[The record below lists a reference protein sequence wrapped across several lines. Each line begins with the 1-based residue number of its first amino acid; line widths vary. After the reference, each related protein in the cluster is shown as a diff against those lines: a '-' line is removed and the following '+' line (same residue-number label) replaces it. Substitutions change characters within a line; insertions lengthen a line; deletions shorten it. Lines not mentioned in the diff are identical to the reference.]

1 MYKYFL
7 MCWKNVFNAIV
18 LKKIRSIKICRIQ
31 VQYICPDPYMPA
43 GYLATLKTG
52 YRISGLKRYRIN
64 GNRKVW
70 LSGRIYGAWLS
81 MLNSKTHKKRMDQSY
96 SMTKYSTRN
105 ITHSISA
112 FRAIS
117 RKIDNL
123 WDSVNKKIE
132 NAYKKGKRT

>member
-1 MYKYFL
+1 M
-7 MCWKNVFNAIV
+7 
-18 LKKIRSIKICRIQ
+18 LKKCVQCNSIEKNTQYKDLPDTSTVYMSGSIYAGRVSSYSENRIPNIRSEKISDKWKSKSLIIR
-31 VQYICPDPYMPA
+31 PDIWCM
-43 GYLATLKTG
+43 
-52 YRISGLKRYRIN
+52 
-64 GNRKVW
+64 
-70 LSGRIYGAWLS
+70 S

-132 NAYKKGKRT
+132 NAYKKGKHT